1 MLSSASK
8 KFNSVFKNYFEL
20 YKRECKRLFISKC
33 NWFKNQL
40 MSNKSSSKNIS
51 REYDPG
57 FLWKGTAT
65 KVWKDLVLEGL
76 SLQDNWQRG
85 NYIHTYFD
93 NKIIKYLGETLL
105 SILRNPDL
113 TVPALIKHDP
123 NVDLHSVYSQY
134 LYEYLFRMKNLYAGK
149 RPAATFTF
157 LSEKEVAM
165 KKGLL
170 NINGV
175 NSSEYYDALAKEIQ
189 ANNENQLFFNL
200 RWYCSSPKFSTY
212 SDNSSYASTQ
222 FTTGLVEVLRMK
234 EAKSELVSLLS
245 TIHDTITF
253 HWKLSFEAIADI
265 EDDLRFLQEY
275 DKRWNAFV
283 ASMI

>member
-1 MLSSASK
+1 
-8 KFNSVFKNYFEL
+8 
-20 YKRECKRLFISKC
+20 
-33 NWFKNQL
+33 
-40 MSNKSSSKNIS
+40 
-51 REYDPG
+51 
-57 FLWKGTAT
+57 
-65 KVWKDLVLEGL
+65 
-76 SLQDNWQRG
+76 
-85 NYIHTYFD
+85 
-93 NKIIKYLGETLL
+93 
-105 SILRNPDL
+105 
-113 TVPALIKHDP
+113 
-123 NVDLHSVYSQY
+123 
-134 LYEYLFRMKNLYAGK
+134 
-149 RPAATFTF
+149 
-157 LSEKEVAM
+157 M